1 MTNGYYCDILVLQI
15 SRTRLL
21 KMVKTYKA
29 VLYWTSSLTQ
39 DATPFFTESELIS
52 EAKDHCTQTGEEDEK
67 DIVSVDDAI
76 RYLED
81 QGWFPIKK
89 TTQYFK
95 EEEIEKTS
103 AAEENLLSDE
113 NDKKMFEYL
122 PELMYELTS
131 RGFDWEFPVEAMA
144 NAIRVKEDV
153 SKVANDIVSSK
164 ISYTISRQGKEFE
177 VICYIKVA
185 DGERIEATRTIR
197 ETIGQV
203 ADYILE

>member
-1 MTNGYYCDILVLQI
+1 MA
-15 SRTRLL
+15 
-21 KMVKTYKA
+21 KTYKA
-29 VLYWTSSLTQ
+29 ILYWTPSLAQ
-39 DATPFFTESELIS
+39 DAAPFFTESELIS
-52 EAKDHCTQTGEEDEK
+52 EAKDYCTQMGEEDENN
-67 DIVSVDDAI
+67 IVSVDDAV

-81 QGWFPIKK
+81 QGWFPINK

-103 AAEENLLSDE
+103 SAEENLLSDE

-131 RGFDWEFPVEAMA
+131 RGFDWEFPVESMA
-144 NAIRVKEDV
+144 NAIRVKEDA

-164 ISYTISRQGKEFE
+164 ISYTISRHEKGFE

-185 DGERIEATRTIR
+185 DGEQIEATRTIK

>member
-1 MTNGYYCDILVLQI
+1 MA
-15 SRTRLL
+15 
-21 KMVKTYKA
+21 KTYKA
-29 VLYWTSSLTQ
+29 ILYWTPSLDQ

-67 DIVSVDDAI
+67 NIVSVDDAI
-76 RYLED
+76 SYLED
-81 QGWFPIKK
+81 QGWFPINEA
-89 TTQYFK
+89 TQYFT

-131 RGFDWEFPVEAMA
+131 RGFDWESPVEAMA
-144 NAIRVKEDV
+144 NAIRVKEDA

>member
-1 MTNGYYCDILVLQI
+1 MA
-15 SRTRLL
+15 
-21 KMVKTYKA
+21 KTYKA
-29 VLYWTSSLTQ
+29 ILYWTPSLTQ

-52 EAKDHCTQTGEEDEK
+52 EAKDHCTQTGEEDENN
-67 DIVSVDDAI
+67 IVLVDDAV
-76 RYLED
+76 RYLEE
-81 QGWFPIKK
+81 QGWFPINK

-103 AAEENLLSDE
+103 SAEENLLSDE

-131 RGFDWEFPVEAMA
+131 RGFDWEFPVESMA
-144 NAIRVKEDV
+144 NAIRVKEDA

-164 ISYTISRQGKEFE
+164 ISYTISRHGKGFE
-177 VICYIKVA
+177 VICYIKAA